1 MNAIQ
6 ICILLALFFGTTF
19 QQIPADPSSIDAKY
33 GPLRIWRQDRFV
45 RCIFCM
51 NYDDYNNLS
60 TYGCDRRRVAT
71 CVGNICYM
79 RQHKKPE
86 YFLYTSGCVNLTWSD
101 LVTIRAQISAQND
114 QGLLLLNN
122 NNNNNS
128 NNNFSLNNNNNET
141 QLCEVGPSVNT
152 CICADRDRCN
162 NVTSVE
168 PFVEYRDT
176 IFGAINFDEL
186 AHFRHLL
193 PNDPILNDFERD
205 RSTGGGGGYLLIT
218 NSVPSAKMAPS
229 THQILIIATIQLNI
243 IIIIIININDI
254 ISSIKHAF

>member
-1 MNAIQ
+1 MNAVQ

-60 TYGCDRRRVAT
+60 TYGCDRRRVGT

-122 NNNNNS
+122 NKNSNNS
-128 NNNFSLNNNNNET
+128 NFSLSNNNNNNNET

-193 PNDPILNDFERD
+193 PNDPILNERD
-205 RSTGGGGGYLLIT
+205 RSTGGGGYLLIT
-218 NSVPSAKMAPS
+218 NSMSSNKIAPPAL
-229 THQILIIATIQLNI
+229 QVLIIATIQFV
-243 IIIIIININDI
+243 IININYI
-254 ISSIKHAF
+254 INVIKYAF

>member
-1 MNAIQ
+1 
-6 ICILLALFFGTTF
+6 
-19 QQIPADPSSIDAKY
+19 
-33 GPLRIWRQDRFV
+33 
-45 RCIFCM
+45 M

-122 NNNNNS
+122 NKTTTTATTTS
-128 NNNFSLNNNNNET
+128 
-141 QLCEVGPSVNT
+141 VGPSVNT